1 MPIVSS
7 SIYQCSFSNVRFLT
21 KIEFPNVFLIV
32 NEHEI
37 VVKCSCR
44 SRGAVTSAT
53 GSQQSPGEGSGS
65 KAPEIFQLFYIVY
78 IFLHLQDKK
87 KCSKQKKLNVMKIES
102 ETSIRK
108 LSFLSRLPEDIK
120 IACPVS
126 YISYS
131 TFLTFLLLGD

>member
-1 MPIVSS
+1 
-7 SIYQCSFSNVRFLT
+7 
-21 KIEFPNVFLIV
+21 
-32 NEHEI
+32 
-37 VVKCSCR
+37 
-44 SRGAVTSAT
+44 
-53 GSQQSPGEGSGS
+53 
-65 KAPEIFQLFYIVY
+65 
-78 IFLHLQDKK
+78 
-87 KCSKQKKLNVMKIES
+87 MKIES